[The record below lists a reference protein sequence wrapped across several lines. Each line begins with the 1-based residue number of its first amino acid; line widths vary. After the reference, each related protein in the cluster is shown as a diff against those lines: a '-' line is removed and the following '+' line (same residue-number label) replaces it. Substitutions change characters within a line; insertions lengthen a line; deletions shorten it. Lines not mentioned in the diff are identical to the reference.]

1 MEEIINETVTV
12 EEIKRFEQTYN
23 SELAR
28 GKVSSRTQFE
38 YGWCLVR
45 SAYTNDIKKGTIL
58 MEELLQGGSQQIQ
71 RDCLFYLGVG
81 HYRLKNFTKALQF
94 VKGLLQIE
102 PNNHQAK
109 DLEILIKKKMNK
121 EGMIGMALVGGA
133 AAVTLGG
140 AALVIG
146 GLVAAGAALA
156 KGKGK

>member
-1 MEEIINETVTV
+1 ME
-12 EEIKRFEQTYN
+12 Q
-23 SELAR
+23 
-28 GKVSSRTQFE
+28 
-38 YGWCLVR
+38 
-45 SAYTNDIKKGTIL
+45 
-58 MEELLQGGSQQIQ
+58 LLQGGNPQIQ

-81 HYRLKNFTKALQF
+81 HFRLKDYTKALQF

-109 DLEILIKKKMNK
+109 ELEVVIKKKMNK
-121 EGMIGMALVGGA
+121 EGMLGMAIVGGA

-146 GLVAAGAALA
+146 GLVAAGMALS

>member
-121 EGMIGMALVGGA
+121 DGLFGMAMVGGA
-133 AAVTLGG
+133 AV
-140 AALVIG
+140 VIG
-146 GLVAAGAALA
+146 GLVVAGMAIT
-156 KGKGK
+156 KGK